1 MKAPPHVSDKLIK
14 LSGSEFQKQSIGI
27 ENARTSRQMWHH
39 NRFSINQQN
48 ARPNSVINRDSS
60 NQHIFNSKVVPRGKT
75 FEGPFSS
82 SMASSSQTFNELILP
97 VSKVVIF
104 GDSLVNYNRK
114 NKYNINRSLN
124 NGGTRSK

>member
-1 MKAPPHVSDKLIK
+1 MVLNFK
-14 LSGSEFQKQSIGI
+14 
-27 ENARTSRQMWHH
+27 
-39 NRFSINQQN
+39 
-48 ARPNSVINRDSS
+48 
-60 NQHIFNSKVVPRGKT
+60 SKVLELRTHKHQDKCGTIIDLVLISKMLDQILSLTEILVIRIYLIVKLFQEGKT
-75 FEGPFSS
+75 FEEPLSS